1 MKIHVFFGLIFVSTL
16 SGAISNISAN
26 ADDRACIGVLECGNE
41 EIPSESE
48 LDKILVIDSNINNIQ
63 LEQAKRIVYFCI
75 NKTML
80 SSVLSGT
87 DRNNIYC
94 SRNKGTNH
102 ISFLKG
108 VRKTLQTHPSLPY
121 YMLDAKRTLYSP
133 PNTRFVRGYH
143 SDGKFIPSDEGF
155 EFKLVDN

>member
-1 MKIHVFFGLIFVSTL
+1 MKIRVFFGLVFVSTL
-16 SGAISNISAN
+16 SCVIFNISAN
-26 ADDRACIGVLECGNE
+26 ADDRACIGSLECGNK

-48 LDKILVIDSNINNIQ
+48 LDKILVVDSNINNIQ
-63 LEQAKRIVYFCI
+63 LERAKKIVYFCI
-75 NKTML
+75 NKTMF
-80 SSVLSGT
+80 SYVLSGT
-87 DRNNIYC
+87 DRNYIYC
-94 SRNKGTNH
+94 SKNKDTNH
-102 ISFLKG
+102 SSFLKG
-108 VRKTLQTHPSLPY
+108 IRETLQTHRYLPY